1 MSEPIYRPPKP
12 EDAEACGRIVYEAFR
27 CISAQHNFPPDF
39 PSPEA
44 AMGMARAVCGNPK
57 FFGVVAEADGRLV
70 GSNFLDERDT
80 FAAVGPITVDPAY
93 HGRGVGRRLMQAVID
108 RARERGAPGVRL
120 VQDAFNR
127 TSMSLYTAL
136 GFDVKEPL
144 AFMHGAPTSRPTPG
158 TEARPMRDED
168 LDACAAICRSVHGFD
183 RTNELRDAVR
193 HARPFV
199 LVRGGRVRA
208 YASATN
214 FPLLSHGVAE
224 TEQDLRDLLTGVPPA
239 TGEPTGLL
247 LPTRQSSLFCWALAA
262 GLRIVKPMT
271 LMAMGEYREPRGCW
285 FPSVAY

>member
-1 MSEPIYRPPKP
+1 
-12 EDAEACGRIVYEAFR
+12 
-27 CISAQHNFPPDF
+27 
-39 PSPEA
+39 
-44 AMGMARAVCGNPK
+44 MGMARAVCGNPK

-93 HGRGVGRRLMQAVID
+93 QGHGVGRRLMQEVID

-127 TSMSLYTAL
+127 TSMSLYTSL

-144 AFMHGAPTSRPTPG
+144 ALMHGAPTGQPTPG
-158 TEARPMRDED
+158 VEARPMRDDD

-183 RTNELRDAVR
+183 RTNELRDAIR

-199 LVRGGRVRA
+199 LVRGGRLRA

-224 TEQDLRDLLTGVPPA
+224 TEQDLRELLIAVPA
-239 TGEPTGLL
+239 LIGQPTGLL
-247 LPTRQSSLFCWALAA
+247 LPTRQSSLFRWALAA

-271 LMAMGEYREPRGCW
+271 LMAMGEYQDPQGAF
-285 FPSVAY
+285 FPSVQY